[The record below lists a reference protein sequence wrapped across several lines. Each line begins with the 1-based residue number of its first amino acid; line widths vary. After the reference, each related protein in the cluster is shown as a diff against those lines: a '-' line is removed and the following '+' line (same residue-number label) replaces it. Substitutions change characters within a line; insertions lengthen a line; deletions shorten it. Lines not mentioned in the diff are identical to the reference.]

1 VPETNTQSVSTNIT
15 FPWKRIFVP
24 IDFSPPSES
33 ALVYALTLANV
44 TKAEV
49 YASHI
54 IPVPHVL
61 DAFYERGLTP
71 PESVKLIHRRVRKR
85 IKEIMQAASMSIPV
99 RVRFQEGEAATAIL
113 EQAAKLKVDLIIM
126 GTHGRSGAARFLLG
140 SVAEAVVRRA
150 PCPVLTLRS

>member
-1 VPETNTQSVSTNIT
+1 MLVPL
-15 FPWKRIFVP
+15 
-24 IDFSPPSES
+24 DFSPPSEH

-54 IPVPHVL
+54 IPVPHML

-71 PESVKLIHRRVRKR
+71 PESIKLINRKARQRV
-85 IKEIMQAASMSIPV
+85 KEIVQAAGLSIPV
-99 RVRFQEGEAATAIL
+99 RLRFQEGEAAAVIL
-113 EQAAKLKVDLIIM
+113 EQAVKLKADLIIM
-126 GTHGRSGAARFLLG
+126 GTHGRSGAKRFLLG

-150 PCPVLTLRS
+150 PCPVLTLRA

>member
-1 VPETNTQSVSTNIT
+1 ML
-15 FPWKRIFVP
+15 VP

-49 YASHI
+49 YVSHI

-71 PESVKLIHRRVRKR
+71 PESVKLIHRRARKR
-85 IKEIMQAASMSIPV
+85 IKEIMQAAGTSLPI
-99 RVRFQEGEAATAIL
+99 RVRFQEGEAAAAIL
-113 EQAAKLKVDLIIM
+113 EQAAKLKIDLIIM
-126 GTHGRSGAARFLLG
+126 GTHGRRGATRFFLG
-140 SVAEAVVRRA
+140 SVAEAIVRRSL
-150 PCPVLTLRS
+150 CPVLTLRS

>member
-1 VPETNTQSVSTNIT
+1 MLVPL
-15 FPWKRIFVP
+15 
-24 IDFSPPSES
+24 DFSPPSEN

-54 IPVPHVL
+54 IPVPHML

-71 PESVKLIHRRVRKR
+71 PESVKLINRKARQRV
-85 IKEIMQAASMSIPV
+85 KEIVQAAGLSMPV
-99 RVRFQEGEAATAIL
+99 RLRFQEGEAAAVIL
-113 EQAAKLKVDLIIM
+113 EQAVKLKADLIIM
-126 GTHGRSGAARFLLG
+126 GTHGRSGAKRFLLG

-150 PCPVLTLRS
+150 PCPVLTLRA

>member
-1 VPETNTQSVSTNIT
+1 MPEANTQPVSTT
-15 FPWKRIFVP
+15 SEFPWKRILVP

-71 PESVKLIHRRVRKR
+71 PESVKVIHRRVRTR
-85 IKEIMQAASMSIPV
+85 IKEIIQTAGTSIPV
-99 RVRFQEGEAATAIL
+99 RVRFQEGEAAAVIL

-126 GTHGRSGAARFLLG
+126 GTHGRRGATRFFLG
-140 SVAEAVVRRA
+140 SVAEAVIRRA
-150 PCPVLTLRS
+150 PCPVLTVRT